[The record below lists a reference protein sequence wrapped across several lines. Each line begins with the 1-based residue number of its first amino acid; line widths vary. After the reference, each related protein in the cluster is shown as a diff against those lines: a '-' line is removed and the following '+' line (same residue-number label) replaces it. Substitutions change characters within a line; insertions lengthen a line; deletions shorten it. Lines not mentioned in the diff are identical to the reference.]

1 MLALKE
7 IIVIE
12 KMLELF
18 RKVGYVMR
26 RKGIKLTLRLVLV
39 AAVPLILM
47 FMAAVLGIRS
57 SCNFVT
63 EEMVQ
68 HELTTA
74 QYAFET
80 AIANIAQGTYM
91 YTNGKFYKGKRNIS
105 DNTQFFDNF
114 SHEVDLQ
121 VTVFYD
127 NVRVATSLM
136 DEDGNRMTG
145 TEADS
150 QIYLHSLRK
159 ALA

>member
-1 MLALKE
+1 M
-7 IIVIE
+7 
-12 KMLELF
+12 ELF
-18 RKVGYVMR
+18 GKVGYVMR

-39 AAVPLILM
+39 VAFPLVLM
-47 FMAAVLGIRS
+47 FVLAVVGIKS
-57 SCNFVT
+57 SCNSIT
-63 EEMVQ
+63 QEMVK

-80 AIANIAQGTYM
+80 AISNIAQGTYI

-127 NVRVATSLM
+127 NLRIATSLM
-136 DEDGNRMTG
+136 DENGNRMVG
-145 TEADS
+145 TEADP
-150 QIYLHSLRK
+150 QTYD
-159 ALA
+159 